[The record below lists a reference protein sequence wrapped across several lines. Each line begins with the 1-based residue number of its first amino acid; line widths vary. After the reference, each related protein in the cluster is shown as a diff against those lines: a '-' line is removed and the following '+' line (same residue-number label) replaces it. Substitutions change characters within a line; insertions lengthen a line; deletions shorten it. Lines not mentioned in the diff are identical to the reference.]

1 MKVEVLGCSGG
12 LCKGHDTTC
21 LRINDSILL
30 DAGTGAGNLA
40 IPEAVKIRDI
50 LISHSHLDHVSSIC
64 FLSDQDI
71 ETRSQPTRIYCLPE
85 TSNALT
91 SDLVNGQ
98 LWPEIEKVVING
110 VNMVEFVPVKPFER
124 IVIGDCE
131 FTPLPVEHAV
141 PTVGYCLHG
150 EEADMVFI
158 SDMISAPQEVYDWI
172 LSRKRVKYF
181 ITEAAFPN
189 RLVKIAH
196 ISKHMTPEMMIES
209 CRPLVDLPG
218 IEFYA
223 THIKPI
229 YVKEV
234 VDELAESADLPVK
247 ILKQG
252 DCFEI

>member
-30 DAGTGAGNLA
+30 DAGTGAGSLSGA
-40 IPEAVKIRDI
+40 EALKIKDI

-64 FLSDQDI
+64 FLADQDI
-71 ETRSQPTRIYCLPE
+71 ENRMQPTRIYCLPE

-110 VNMVEFVPVKPFER
+110 VNMIEFVPVKPFER

-150 EEADMVFI
+150 KDADMVFI
-158 SDMISAPQEVYDWI
+158 SDMISASQETYDWI
-172 LSRKRVKYF
+172 RKRGRIRYF
-181 ITEAAFPN
+181 ITEAAFPD
-189 RLVKIAH
+189 RLEKIAR
-196 ISKHMTPEMMIES
+196 ISKHMTPTMLHKT
-209 CRPLVDLPG
+209 CRIFSDLPG
-218 IEFYA
+218 LEFYA

-229 YVKEV
+229 YMEEV
-234 VDELAESADLPVK
+234 VAELAKISDPSIK

-252 DCFEI
+252 DVFEF

>member
-1 MKVEVLGCSGG
+1 MKVEILGCSGG

-21 LRINDSILL
+21 LRVNSSILL

-40 IPEAVKIRDI
+40 IPEAVKIKDI

-98 LWPEIEKVVING
+98 LWPEIEKVIING
-110 VNMVEFVPVKPFER
+110 VNMVEFVPIQPFER
-124 IVIGDCE
+124 IVIGECE

-150 EEADMVFI
+150 KDADMVFI
-158 SDMISAPQEVYDWI
+158 SDMISAPQEVYDW
-172 LSRKRVKYF
+172 LRSRKRVKYF
-181 ITEAAFPN
+181 ITEAAFPD
-189 RLVKIAH
+189 RLAKIAH
-196 ISKHMTPEMMIES
+196 ISKHMTPAMMAES
-209 CRPLVDLPG
+209 CRHLADLPG

-229 YVKEV
+229 YMEEV
-234 VDELAESADLPVK
+234 IAELEKIDDLQMK
-247 ILKQG
+247 ILRQG
-252 DCFEI
+252 DIFEF